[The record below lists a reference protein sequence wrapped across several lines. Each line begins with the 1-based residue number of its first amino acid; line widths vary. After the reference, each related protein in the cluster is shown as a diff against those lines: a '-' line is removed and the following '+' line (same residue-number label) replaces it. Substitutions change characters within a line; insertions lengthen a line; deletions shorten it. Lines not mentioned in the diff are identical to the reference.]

1 VKTKLPIFFFIFHFQ
16 LLICHCFA
24 QSPNWQWA
32 KSAGGGNDDHGQSI
46 STDANGNVYATGSF
60 RSSSITFGSITLTN
74 AGQYDI
80 YVVKYDALGNVLWAK
95 SAGGSDWDE
104 AQSISS
110 DASGNSYVTGNFSS
124 SSIAFGTITLTKAG
138 SSSSQDIFV
147 VKYDALGNV
156 LWAKRAGGTD
166 SEKGYGIA
174 TDLNGNVFVTG
185 YFQSTSVVF
194 GATTLVNTAGA
205 SFDIFVAKYDP
216 SGNVLWAKSAG
227 GTNWDYGQN
236 VSDDAF
242 GNVFVTGYF
251 RSSSITFGGTTLT
264 NASTGSDDIFVVKYD
279 ASGNVLWAKSGMGNN
294 QDNVYGI
301 STDKSGNVFVTGIF
315 SYIIFGTT
323 ILNSTGIGDVFVVK
337 YDALGNVLWAKRAGG
352 GVTSYS
358 WGYDISNDVGGNVY
372 VTGYFNGSSITF
384 GTTILTN
391 VSSNTYDMFVVK
403 YNTSGNVL
411 WAKSAGGTSDDYGQS
426 IATDTNGNVYVAGYF
441 KSPSITFG
449 TTILTNASST
459 SYNDIFVAKLD
470 GSGVTGT
477 HEFVNYNFET
487 SIYPNPSNGIFTF
500 QSSEKKSRIEIINIL
515 GEVVYSEN
523 INSEK
528 GEINL
533 SDKNK
538 GMYFYKLVSENKS
551 LATGKLIIQ

>member
-1 VKTKLPIFFFIFHFQ
+1 VKTKLPIFFFIFNFQ
-16 LLICHCFA
+16 LIVSTCFA
-24 QSPNWQWA
+24 QTPNWQWA
-32 KSAGGGNDDHGQSI
+32 KSAGGASDDKGNNI
-46 STDANGNVYATGSF
+46 CTDANGNVYVTGSF
-60 RSSSITFGSITLTN
+60 QSSSITFGTTTLTN
-74 AGQYDI
+74 TGSNADI
-80 YVVKYDALGNVLWAK
+80 FIVKYDPSGTVIWAK
-95 SAGGSDWDE
+95 SAGGTGFDTG
-104 AQSISS
+104 QSIST
-110 DASGNSYVTGNFSS
+110 DTSGNVVVSGSFSSPSITFVTTTLINSGGGSDVFVVKYDSSGTVLWAKSVAGTSIDYGKGISTDVNGNIFVTGWFYSP
-124 SSIAFGTITLTKAG
+124 SITFGTITLINAG
-138 SSSSQDIFV
+138 TDYDVFV
-147 VKYDALGNV
+147 AKYDASGNV
-156 LWAKRAGGTD
+156 LWAKRAGGIDGDGGQNISTD
-166 SEKGYGIA
+166 TS
-174 TDLNGNVFVTG
+174 GNVFVAGIFGSDSITFGTITLINSDPG
-185 YFQSTSVVF
+185 YEDVFVV
-194 GATTLVNTAGA
+194 
-205 SFDIFVAKYDP
+205 KYDP
-216 SGNVLWAKSAG
+216 SGN
-227 GTNWDYGQN
+227 
-236 VSDDAF
+236 
-242 GNVFVTGYF
+242 
-251 RSSSITFGGTTLT
+251 I
-264 NASTGSDDIFVVKYD
+264 
-279 ASGNVLWAKSGMGNN
+279 LWAKSGMGNN